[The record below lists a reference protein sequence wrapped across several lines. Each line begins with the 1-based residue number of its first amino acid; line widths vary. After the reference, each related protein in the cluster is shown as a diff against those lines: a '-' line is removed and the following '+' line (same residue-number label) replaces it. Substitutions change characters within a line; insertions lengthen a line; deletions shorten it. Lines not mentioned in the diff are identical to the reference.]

1 MIRAGVGQSSNPS
14 TERAAEQAALE
25 AMAQAEIAQADA
37 VVVFFTAEHAPHSQ
51 SLLSTLTRV
60 TRSDRIVGSSGAGIL
75 TGAGEI
81 EGSHGLAVLVFA
93 SDQMQSQPFL
103 FQPLREHDEEVGG

>member
-25 AMAQAEIAQADA
+25 AMAQAGVSQADA
-37 VVVFFTAEHAPHSQ
+37 VVVFFTVGHAPNGQ
-51 SLLSTLTRV
+51 NLLSPLTRL

-81 EGSHGLAVLVFA
+81 EGRHSLAVLVF
-93 SDQMQSQPFL
+93 
-103 FQPLREHDEEVGG
+103 PLEYIESRH